1 MKLPFNI
8 VLTPIL
14 KPYLGNI
21 KSYCQ
26 QYTFVISYYYTC
38 FYGTVGLFIS
48 IHHLKTH
55 LGEQPMA
62 STENIYNFMI
72 IHDLKIIATSMGFIQ
87 YVCLLI
93 GCLTE
98 NPALFLPHLFGQLV
112 VIFIKIV
119 NAFFSLTRTNSKSLR
134 GLLHK
139 ALSILI
145 MTFNW
150 MQEFCVFR
158 LFLCVCDL

>member
-1 MKLPFNI
+1 
-8 VLTPIL
+8 
-14 KPYLGNI
+14 
-21 KSYCQ
+21 
-26 QYTFVISYYYTC
+26 
-38 FYGTVGLFIS
+38 
-48 IHHLKTH
+48 
-55 LGEQPMA
+55 MA

-119 NAFFSLTRTNSKSLR
+119 NAFLSLTRTNSKSLR